1 MLTIGFD
8 LVDGADGEHNVTVY
22 QTLANNPTEHT
33 PSRYLYRPKDL
44 PINRNKL
51 HSRRTG
57 SSVDC
62 PVPGDIKPPIYP
74 SLRIGDVVRV
84 VGRINEWKRKDGR
97 VVREIDAGQGYGGEI
112 GKLF

>member
-1 MLTIGFD
+1 VQVLTIGFD

-22 QTLANNPTEHT
+22 QTLANNPIEPT

-51 HSRRTG
+51 HSL
-57 SSVDC
+57 VDC
-62 PVPGDIKPPIYP
+62 TVSGDIKLPIYP

-97 VVREIDAGQGYGGEI
+97 VVREIDAGQGNGGEI
-112 GKLF
+112 GELF